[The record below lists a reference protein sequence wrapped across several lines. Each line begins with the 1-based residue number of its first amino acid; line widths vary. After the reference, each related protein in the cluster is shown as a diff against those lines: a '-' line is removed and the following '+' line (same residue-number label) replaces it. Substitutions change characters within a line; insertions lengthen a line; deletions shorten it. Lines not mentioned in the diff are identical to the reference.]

1 MSVAGLTTALGAL
14 GGLANVGFGYAQQS
28 KGQDLY
34 NTQLEALRSGKYD
47 LTLSGAQT
55 QAANL
60 ARQYGEQMA
69 RQTGERGMAGQQA
82 AIMAARGGDPRMA
95 AGLGTQVAASDQ
107 AIRDAQNQALA
118 GSIGAQQNLANMQQG
133 LLTQNQQ
140 FQQGLEG
147 MEMQRG
153 AAAAEAGRQQLMT
166 GVGQALQSPIMGL
179 QMGAAAQQAN
189 YNPQQLN
196 PFRGGFGAKQG
207 GKMPKAM
214 NGMVTPGPFSH
225 KKNPIHMIDK
235 NGDKVGEAT
244 GGELIF
250 NPKQTE
256 AIEKLID
263 DGSAQQ
269 LMLYMKRLLDQP
281 QFQEST
287 NMNNGGVV
295 PSEAKGISISP
306 AVDAFMNLVMQMKDK
321 EISLGSKGQIGDVI
335 EGEPEANLPNSQKEL
350 VIALQNATSDE
361 ERIRM
366 IREFTDAP
374 SLFRMS
380 MGNKRTPV
388 YMDNQGNLKRIPEG
402 GVGRIIEGQILPNR
416 RGQ

>member
-14 GGLANVGFGYAQQS
+14 GGAANIFFGERQRK
-28 KGQDLY
+28 KGQTLY
-34 NTQLEALRSGKYD
+34 QDQLDALRSGKYD

-60 ARQYGEQMA
+60 ARQYGEQMS

-107 AIRDAQNQALA
+107 AVRDAQNQALA
-118 GSIGAQQNLANMQQG
+118 GSIGAQQNLANVQQG

-153 AAAAEAGRQQLMT
+153 AAAAEAGRQQLMA
-166 GVGQALQSPIMGL
+166 GIGQTLQSPIMGM
-179 QMGAAAQQAN
+179 QMGVAAQEA
-189 YNPQQLN
+189 
-196 PFRGGFGAKQG
+196 GFDGSLKSIFNNG
-207 GKMPKAM
+207 
-214 NGMVTPGPFSH
+214 GMVTPGPFSH
-225 KKNPIHMIDK
+225 NKNPIHMIDK

-295 PSEAKGISISP
+295 PSEAEGISISP
-306 AVDAFMNLVMQMKDK
+306 AVDAFMNFVMQMKDK

-335 EGEPEANLPNSQKEL
+335 EGDPEANMPRNQQEL
-350 VIALQNATSDE
+350 ITALQNATSDE
-361 ERIRM
+361 DRLKM
-366 IREFTDAP
+366 IREFRDAP
-374 SLFRMS
+374 SLIRMS
-380 MGNKRTPV
+380 RGNKRVPM
-388 YMDNQGNLKRIPEG
+388 YMDNKGNLRRMPQG
-402 GVGRIIEGQILPNR
+402 GVGRIHEGQ
-416 RGQ
+416 

>member
-1 MSVAGLTTALGAL
+1 MSVAGLTTALGAI
-14 GGLANVGFGYAQQS
+14 GGFANVGFGYAQQR
-28 KGQDLY
+28 KGQKLY
-34 NTQLEALRSGKYD
+34 DDQLEALRSGKYD

-140 FQQGLEG
+140 FKQGLEG

-153 AAAAEAGRQQLMT
+153 AAAAEAGRQQLMA
-166 GVGQALQSPIMGL
+166 GIGQALQSPIMGM
-179 QMGAAAQQAN
+179 QMGAAAEQAN

-196 PFRGGFGAKQG
+196 PFKRGFGAEQG

-250 NPKQTE
+250 NPEQTE
-256 AIEKLID
+256 TIENLIES
-263 DGSAQQ
+263 GRSTQ
-269 LMLYMKRLLDQP
+269 LMQYMRKLLDQP
-281 QFQEST
+281 QFQEEGDIEVKDDFFSRERRKRGYT
-287 NMNNGGVV
+287 ESQDEMFIKLLREAVKKKVDAANRNRSMEDGGTM
-295 PSEAKGISISP
+295 PKPAQGISISP
-306 AVDAFMNLVMQMKDK
+306 AVDAFLNFVMQSQSKNIGFDP
-321 EISLGSKGQIGDVI
+321 LGSVTGKKKDG
-335 EGEPEANLPNSQKEL
+335 PK
-350 VIALQNATSDE
+350 
-361 ERIRM
+361 
-366 IREFTDAP
+366 
-374 SLFRMS
+374 
-380 MGNKRTPV
+380 
-388 YMDNQGNLKRIPEG
+388 
-402 GVGRIIEGQILPNR
+402 
-416 RGQ
+416 

>member
-1 MSVAGLTTALGAL
+1 MSVAAVTTTLGAL
-14 GGLANVGFGYAQQS
+14 GGLANVGFGLSQKK
-28 KGQDLY
+28 KGQQLY
-34 NTQLEALRSGKYD
+34 KDQLDALRSGRYD

-55 QAANL
+55 EAANL

-140 FQQGLEG
+140 FRQGLEG

-153 AAAAEAGRQQLMT
+153 AAAAEAGRQQMMS
-166 GVGQALQSPIMGL
+166 GIGQVLQSPIMGM
-179 QMGAAAQQAN
+179 QMGVAAQEA
-189 YNPQQLN
+189 
-196 PFRGGFGAKQG
+196 GFDGSLG
-207 GKMPKAM
+207 SIFNNG
-214 NGMVTPGPFSH
+214 GMVTPGPFSH

-287 NMNNGGVV
+287 NMDNGGVV

-306 AVDAFMNLVMQMKDK
+306 AVDAFMNMIMQMKDK
-321 EISLGSKGQIGDVI
+321 EISLGSKGQVGDVI
-335 EGEPEANLPNSQKEL
+335 EEDSMATLPRNQQEL
-350 VIALQNATSDE
+350 VTALQNATSDE

-366 IREFTDAP
+366 IREFRDAP

-380 MGNKRTPV
+380 MGNKRVPV
-388 YMDNQGNLKRIPEG
+388 YMDNKGNLRRMPEG
-402 GVGRIIEGQILPNR
+402 GVGRIIEGEILPNR